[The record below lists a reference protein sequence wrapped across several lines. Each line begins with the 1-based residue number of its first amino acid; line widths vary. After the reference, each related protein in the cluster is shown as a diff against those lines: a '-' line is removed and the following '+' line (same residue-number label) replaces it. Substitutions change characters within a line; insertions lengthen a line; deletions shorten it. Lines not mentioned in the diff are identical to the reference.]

1 MRKNFGVK
9 PWFYPLPVLIVGSY
23 DENGQADAMN
33 AAWGGLY
40 DANLVELCLSSG
52 HKTTK
57 NIKATEAFTVS
68 FADAKNVAKCDYVGI
83 VSANNTPDKMEKA
96 GFTVTKS
103 SFVNA
108 PIIEE
113 LPMTLE
119 CRLKKV
125 TEEGNIIGEIVN
137 ISVDDSIFDENGQID
152 VDKLQPI
159 AFDPVKN
166 DYRVIGEKVG
176 NAFEDGNKMEE
187 IKMEYITLNNGV
199 KMPKVGFGVYQV
211 TDQNECRQA
220 VLDAIDV
227 GYRLID
233 TAQAYGNEEAVG
245 EAIKM
250 SGVDRKDLFITTK
263 VWISNYGYEK
273 AKMSVEES
281 LKKMQLDYL
290 DLVLLHQPFND
301 YYGAYQALVDLYKE
315 GKIKAIGVSNFY
327 PDRLVDMAIF
337 SEVTPAINQVEVN
350 VFHQQKEAQVYN
362 EKYGVQLEAWAP
374 FAEGRNNMF
383 SNPELKA
390 IGEKYRKTV
399 AQVILRWLVQR
410 NIVPLSKSVKK
421 SRMEENINIFDFE
434 LSKEDMDKISEMD
447 KKESSFFSHYD
458 PSIVEMIAGLH
469 Q

>member
-1 MRKNFGVK
+1 
-9 PWFYPLPVLIVGSY
+9 
-23 DENGQADAMN
+23 
-33 AAWGGLY
+33 
-40 DANLVELCLSSG
+40 
-52 HKTTK
+52 
-57 NIKATEAFTVS
+57 
-68 FADAKNVAKCDYVGI
+68 
-83 VSANNTPDKMEKA
+83 
-96 GFTVTKS
+96 
-103 SFVNA
+103 
-108 PIIEE
+108 
-113 LPMTLE
+113 
-119 CRLKKV
+119 
-125 TEEGNIIGEIVN
+125 
-137 ISVDDSIFDENGQID
+137 
-152 VDKLQPI
+152 
-159 AFDPVKN
+159 
-166 DYRVIGEKVG
+166 
-176 NAFEDGNKMEE
+176 
-187 IKMEYITLNNGV
+187 MEYITLNNGV

-315 GKIKAIGVSNFY
+315 GKIKTIGVSNFY

-390 IGEKYRKTV
+390 IGEKYGKTV

>member
-1 MRKNFGVK
+1 
-9 PWFYPLPVLIVGSY
+9 
-23 DENGQADAMN
+23 
-33 AAWGGLY
+33 
-40 DANLVELCLSSG
+40 
-52 HKTTK
+52 
-57 NIKATEAFTVS
+57 
-68 FADAKNVAKCDYVGI
+68 
-83 VSANNTPDKMEKA
+83 
-96 GFTVTKS
+96 
-103 SFVNA
+103 
-108 PIIEE
+108 
-113 LPMTLE
+113 
-119 CRLKKV
+119 
-125 TEEGNIIGEIVN
+125 
-137 ISVDDSIFDENGQID
+137 
-152 VDKLQPI
+152 
-159 AFDPVKN
+159 
-166 DYRVIGEKVG
+166 
-176 NAFEDGNKMEE
+176 
-187 IKMEYITLNNGV
+187 MEYITLNNGV

-327 PDRLVDMAIF
+327 PDRLVDMASF

-383 SNPELKA
+383 SNLELKA
-390 IGEKYRKTV
+390 IGEKYGKTV

>member
-1 MRKNFGVK
+1 
-9 PWFYPLPVLIVGSY
+9 
-23 DENGQADAMN
+23 
-33 AAWGGLY
+33 
-40 DANLVELCLSSG
+40 
-52 HKTTK
+52 
-57 NIKATEAFTVS
+57 
-68 FADAKNVAKCDYVGI
+68 
-83 VSANNTPDKMEKA
+83 
-96 GFTVTKS
+96 
-103 SFVNA
+103 
-108 PIIEE
+108 
-113 LPMTLE
+113 
-119 CRLKKV
+119 
-125 TEEGNIIGEIVN
+125 
-137 ISVDDSIFDENGQID
+137 
-152 VDKLQPI
+152 
-159 AFDPVKN
+159 
-166 DYRVIGEKVG
+166 
-176 NAFEDGNKMEE
+176 
-187 IKMEYITLNNGV
+187 MEYITLNNGV

-211 TDQNECRQA
+211 TDQNECHQA

-383 SNPELKA
+383 SNPGLKA
-390 IGEKYRKTV
+390 IGEKYGKTV

-458 PSIVEMIAGLH
+458 PSIVEMIAELH